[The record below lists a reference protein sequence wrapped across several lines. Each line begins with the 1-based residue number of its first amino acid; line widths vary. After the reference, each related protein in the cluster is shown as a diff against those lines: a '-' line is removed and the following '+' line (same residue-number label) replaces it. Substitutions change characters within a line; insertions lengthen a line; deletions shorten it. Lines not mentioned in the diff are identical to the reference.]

1 MLLVVDRLFLCS
13 CMGVLGCCCGI
24 AMHVMRCSELF
35 NVFLF
40 FLHVANLQYSCWDIC
55 KGVVSCVL
63 SLYTVARVFWVVG
76 MMFLSSC

>member
-35 NVFLF
+35 NVFF
-40 FLHVANLQYSCWDIC
+40 FFFCMLQTCN
-55 KGVVSCVL
+55 
-63 SLYTVARVFWVVG
+63 TVAGIYAKVLLVVF
-76 MMFLSSC
+76 